1 MAAAPIFLLK
11 RDISIIQMV
20 QSFGGCTVEQVS
32 RRLFP
37 TLTSSRAC
45 YRRVAELV
53 SKGYLSARRLAS
65 LSGIGSGKHFLMPTP
80 RGRGIVAAALGVRT
94 SELKRLRAT
103 APRFIEHHLAVG
115 DTRIAFEISAER
127 SGVFTFVE
135 WLGDREVEVSAELE
149 GPKGKVRV
157 SLTPDSTCTVG
168 LPDGRTQQFF
178 LEQDMATMTSRTR
191 MKTRLHGYLVACSHH
206 SIPVLFVTTTAER
219 LRALSELALEI
230 AQQHQ
235 LNARVIWLTT
245 APQLAAEDALTSP
258 IWIIP
263 GQSGATSVS
272 AMMSTGMD
280 KAAGGRVE

>member
-37 TLTSSRAC
+37 TLKSSRAC
-45 YRRVAELV
+45 HRRVAELV
-53 SKGYLSARRLAS
+53 RNGYLSARRLAS
-65 LSGIGSGKHFLMPTP
+65 ASGIGSGKHFLVATL

-94 SELKRLRAT
+94 SELKRLRANV
-103 APRFIEHHLAVG
+103 PRFIEHHLAIG
-115 DTRIAFEISAER
+115 DTRIAFEISAGR

-135 WLGDREVEVSAELE
+135 WLGDREVEVSAEVE
-149 GPKGKVRV
+149 GPKGKARV
-157 SLTPDSTCTVG
+157 SLTPDSTGTVG
-168 LPDGRTQQFF
+168 LLDGRAQQFF

-191 MKTRLHGYLVACSHH
+191 MKTRLHGYLVVCSHR
-206 SIPVLFVTTTAER
+206 SMPVLFVTTTVER

-230 AQQHQ
+230 AQHRQ

-245 APQLAAEDALTSP
+245 APRLAAEDALTSP

-280 KAAGGRVE
+280 KAVGGRLE